1 MQKGLGPVCPWHFSI
16 LWWLVEVLS
25 APGKKPGTRKSQVV
39 VRAFHHAI
47 QQECAVLLATPVAL
61 QSHLWPRSTCQEHSH
76 GFPNSIWPGAGSR
89 HQLCP
94 QPFRHGG
101 PWWGIPHLTAYL
113 LLSGQHSKSSEL
125 LSCCAD
131 SWGQAISSNHCRR
144 WTAGSPTPCPS
155 SMMAPST
162 TTTPWSTP
170 AVQSARSRLRPL
182 LGSHPLHAAHPSS
195 TGQVSGG
202 GHPLPIQSPGRW
214 GDLSL
219 QPVGGNISHDHLT
232 HGSTT
237 GQQHHGGQTVQGPT
251 TPQPGPLLCSRHEN
265 HHHQQ
270 LRQELQDCEWRGCN
284 LHPQPRDSLP
294 DNERAFLYPVT
305 HAVEGEGNITRYPF
319 TPAYARTI
327 CKSQGQN
334 PKHLLLWLDCPTV
347 PPGLT
352 YIALSPVRKKTDL
365 TVLQLMDTSQL
376 MPVGCRPD
384 QHWIHSLSLV
394 SSIHLFY
401 GALFSFPC
409 MQATGCSANA

>member
-1 MQKGLGPVCPWHFSI
+1 MYWDSYLHLTSAHDTSPSSDDWWKYCLLLG
-16 LWWLVEVLS
+16 
-25 APGKKPGTRKSQVV
+25 KPGTRKSQVV

-113 LLSGQHSKSSEL
+113 LLGGQHSKSSEL

-131 SWGQAISSNHCRR
+131 SWGQAICSNHCRR

-170 AVQSARSRLRPL
+170 YTSSSECSIQTTAPSWISSAACSP
-182 LGSHPLHAAHPSS
+182 PK
-195 TGQVSGG
+195 
-202 GHPLPIQSPGRW
+202 IQSPGRW

-219 QPVGGNISHDHLT
+219 QPVGGNIGHDHLT
-232 HGSTT
+232 HCSAT

-265 HHHQQ
+265 HHHQK
-270 LRQELQDCEWRGCN
+270 LRQELQDCEWTGCN
-284 LHPQPRDSLP
+284 LHPQPRDSLVIQFP

-305 HAVEGEGNITRYPF
+305 HAVEGESNITRNPF

-334 PKHLLLWLDCPTV
+334 LKHLLLWLDCPTV

-352 YIALSPVRKKTDL
+352 FIALSPVRKKVDL

-394 SSIHLFY
+394 SSIHLFD